1 MLLMLMKKITIVF
14 IFIAVIT
21 ITGCAPTRE
30 ATIKQILSLDTQ
42 HFKDTITI
50 KDDASDTVA
59 EFSTLNGYRQKKFLG
74 IDWLDSFLRGFIN
87 KKTGKRSYQVY
98 QFISYQG
105 RGWRFYNRV
114 DYETPEGPRS
124 KALTRFHE
132 EVMNCS
138 SSIDCTYEEHVV
150 FDVEEALLREIAER
164 SPEIQGKLNAQ
175 GKIIAWSYKLYSK
188 AGHELEYGLP
198 PAEVAGL
205 LERMD
210 EYAKKHALGS

>member
-1 MLLMLMKKITIVF
+1 MPLMPMKKIAIV
-14 IFIAVIT
+14 FIAVIT
-21 ITGCAPTRE
+21 ITGCVPTHE
-30 ATIKQILSLDTQ
+30 ATVKQILSLDAR

-59 EFSTLNGYRQKKFLG
+59 EFSTLNGYRQNKFLG

-114 DYETPEGPRS
+114 DYETPEGSRS
-124 KALTRFHE
+124 NALTRFHKE
-132 EVMNCS
+132 AMNCS

-150 FDVEEALLREIAER
+150 FDVEEALLREIAKR
-164 SPEIQGKLNAQ
+164 APEIQGKLNAQ

-188 AGHELEYGLP
+188 AGHELEYGVP
-198 PAEVAGL
+198 PAEVVGL

-210 EYAKKHALGS
+210 EYAMKHALGS